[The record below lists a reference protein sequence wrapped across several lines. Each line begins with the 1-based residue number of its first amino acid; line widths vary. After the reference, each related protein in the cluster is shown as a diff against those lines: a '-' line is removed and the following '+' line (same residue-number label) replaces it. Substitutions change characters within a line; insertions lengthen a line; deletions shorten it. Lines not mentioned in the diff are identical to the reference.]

1 MTYGLLKQHLAL
13 AQQYHVHSSLFA
25 PVCKHYEATFFT
37 ECRTFSYLFL
47 LSLLLLYITINEQI
61 QNIAQKKDTLC
72 RRMYN

>member
-1 MTYGLLKQHLAL
+1 MTYGLLKQRLVL

-47 LSLLLLYITINEQI
+47 LSLPLFCIISIRT
-61 QNIAQKKDTLC
+61 KKGLAAF
-72 RRMYN
+72 RK

>member
-47 LSLLLLYITINEQI
+47 LSLPLLYIISIRT
-61 QNIAQKKDTLC
+61 KKGLAAF
-72 RRMYN
+72 RK

>member
-25 PVCKHYEATFFT
+25 PVCKHYETTFFT

-47 LSLLLLYITINEQI
+47 LSLPLFYIISI
-61 QNIAQKKDTLC
+61 RAKKGLAAF
-72 RRMYN
+72 RK